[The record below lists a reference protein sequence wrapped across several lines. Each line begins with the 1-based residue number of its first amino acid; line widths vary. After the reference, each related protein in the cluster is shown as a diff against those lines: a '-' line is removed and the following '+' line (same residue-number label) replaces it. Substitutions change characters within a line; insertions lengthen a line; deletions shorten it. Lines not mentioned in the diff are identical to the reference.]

1 MKLKDKKIGYVLTG
15 SFCTFSKTIPVI
27 KELVKNEAKVIPI
40 MSYNSYNFDTK
51 FGKAQDFISEIEKKI
66 INASKLLGKI
76 LKPRRKLNVIIP
88 ATFNK
93 LQAK

>member
-1 MKLKDKKIGYVLTG
+1 MD
-15 SFCTFSKTIPVI
+15 S
-27 KELVKNEAKVIPI
+27 N
-40 MSYNSYNFDTK
+40 
-51 FGKAQDFISEIEKKI
+51 SEIEKII

>member
-1 MKLKDKKIGYVLTG
+1 MKGAIEKIM
-15 SFCTFSKTIPVI
+15 C
-27 KELVKNEAKVIPI
+27 
-40 MSYNSYNFDTK
+40 
-51 FGKAQDFISEIEKKI
+51 EIEKII

>member
-1 MKLKDKKIGYVLTG
+1 MD
-15 SFCTFSKTIPVI
+15 S
-27 KELVKNEAKVIPI
+27 
-40 MSYNSYNFDTK
+40 
-51 FGKAQDFISEIEKKI
+51 ISEIEKKI

-93 LQAK
+93 LQAKYSNPYNNRNFPESDIMSPFICELNKL